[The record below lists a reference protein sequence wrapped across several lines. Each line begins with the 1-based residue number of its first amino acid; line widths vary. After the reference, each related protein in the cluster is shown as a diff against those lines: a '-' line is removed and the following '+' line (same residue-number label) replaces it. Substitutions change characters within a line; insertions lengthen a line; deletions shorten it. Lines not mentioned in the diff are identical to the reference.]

1 MMAILTEQSGTMMGG
16 KPHGGSDPDLL
27 RKLQAGL
34 RKGKVTFE
42 DPPIKIKGEPLSE
55 TILKNRGPY

>member
-1 MMAILTEQSGTMMGG
+1 MMGG